1 MPIPTPVKSYG
12 LARPGA
18 ALPRRHRLKA
28 RNADAIAGVNV
39 SLVAA
44 AFSESRRNHMTKL
57 VKSSEIVS
65 PRYVQTAQHAIN
77 AQPLPT
83 PDLTPSQI
91 LRRVVALLGGTDRD
105 RARPSVPDPG
115 RKTVTTQDVVYV
127 LNRYIPGQKPDIG
140 ANWLKIRL
148 NMNMLRKVKPA
159 AGFFNTVL
167 SLV

>member
-1 MPIPTPVKSYG
+1 SNPTVW
-12 LARPGA
+12 LVLE
-18 ALPRRHRLKA
+18 LPFL
-28 RNADAIAGVNV
+28 DAIVSKRGMRMPSLESQDQLFGTIPLQPQLFRDQGGTELTHLTSKTDV

-115 RKTVTTQDVVYV
+115 RK
-127 LNRYIPGQKPDIG
+127 
-140 ANWLKIRL
+140 
-148 NMNMLRKVKPA
+148 
-159 AGFFNTVL
+159 
-167 SLV
+167 